1 MIARQVKSPFIT
13 ESEATRT
20 DDPKRA
26 ALTTLSESAETTE
39 PATDSDSTLV
49 LVIILIILT

>member
-1 MIARQVKSPFIT
+1 MIAGQVKSPFIT